1 MRHIILILAVF
12 IGSQLTGKT
21 YAQTSADDQRIA
33 YSYYNNKEYDKAAYM
48 FETIFNQTKSKT
60 HFHYYITCLI
70 KNGDLDKAEKAA
82 RKQLSASKNNSTYR
96 VILGNVYKARHQN
109 DKAEQEYKEAL
120 EGMRPD
126 RNSIIELT
134 NQLLTSEERD
144 LAEKALIR
152 GQEISGQDLSMEL
165 FSVYASNRNFKMMSE
180 TALNIIEKDPTRIY
194 TVQNQMQYYL
204 NNDINDEFYNILRTA
219 TVQRIQQNPLK
230 QYSELMIYLQIIK
243 KNYKSAILQAK
254 ALDKRQ
260 NEEGDRLMSIADQA
274 MAAKD
279 YASASDAYKYVQLKG
294 TGNPNY
300 QRATFGVLQ
309 SVYEQIKDGSISDM
323 AEYQYLENQYITAF
337 SEFGFTSR
345 NISEIKN
352 YANLETYYLNKP
364 DSAQSILERALATPG
379 INYMQRA
386 QLTLELGDVQL
397 YKGEPWE
404 ALMTYAKV
412 ENDNKQNEYG
422 DEAKYR
428 KARIAYYTG
437 NFKWAASQLDVL
449 KAATTKLAA
458 NDAMELSLL
467 ISDNAERESEIP
479 GDTTSAIM
487 ENGESSRDLRI
498 FARADMYAHQN
509 LRQKAIQSLDSI
521 ITIYKTSPLV
531 DEAYYQ
537 KACIYEKQHQMDS
550 AAVYYRKVADEYS
563 YDILADKA
571 CYHYAKIAEKHLA
584 DSESAKKYY
593 MRILSDYPGS
603 VYAVEARER
612 YREISGQ

>member
-230 QYSELMIYLQIIK
+230 Q
-243 KNYKSAILQAK
+243 
-254 ALDKRQ
+254 
-260 NEEGDRLMSIADQA
+260 
-274 MAAKD
+274 
-279 YASASDAYKYVQLKG
+279 
-294 TGNPNY
+294 
-300 QRATFGVLQ
+300 
-309 SVYEQIKDGSISDM
+309 
-323 AEYQYLENQYITAF
+323 
-337 SEFGFTSR
+337 
-345 NISEIKN
+345 
-352 YANLETYYLNKP
+352 
-364 DSAQSILERALATPG
+364 
-379 INYMQRA
+379 
-386 QLTLELGDVQL
+386 
-397 YKGEPWE
+397 
-404 ALMTYAKV
+404 
-412 ENDNKQNEYG
+412 
-422 DEAKYR
+422 
-428 KARIAYYTG
+428 
-437 NFKWAASQLDVL
+437 
-449 KAATTKLAA
+449 
-458 NDAMELSLL
+458 
-467 ISDNAERESEIP
+467 
-479 GDTTSAIM
+479 
-487 ENGESSRDLRI
+487 
-498 FARADMYAHQN
+498 
-509 LRQKAIQSLDSI
+509 
-521 ITIYKTSPLV
+521 
-531 DEAYYQ
+531 
-537 KACIYEKQHQMDS
+537 
-550 AAVYYRKVADEYS
+550 
-563 YDILADKA
+563 
-571 CYHYAKIAEKHLA
+571 
-584 DSESAKKYY
+584 
-593 MRILSDYPGS
+593 
-603 VYAVEARER
+603 
-612 YREISGQ
+612 